1 MCPLWLA
8 RVPSG
13 IILFW
18 DRESRAWGMG
28 GKKAERK
35 REGGGK
41 WRGIGFCMGSWEA
54 LTPHPELFSYYL
66 MCHSTAIYILMWTA
80 VASLEDTLP
89 TGWLSYGFWRE
100 GLHPRLHVTV
110 LWDLYRSQWPGEPW
124 TSTWESLGWA
134 HRWFFFVVVVF
145 KVLGLR
151 QPRMR
156 TTAFLLNGFIESLR
170 SFWGLE
176 SFQLRSQSA
185 IYHWTYWCMGFS
197 SKETLQLTFSCVLS
211 KLPIK
216 VLIMDFVSWL
226 CINTIL
232 FFLSHF

>member
-18 DRESRAWGMG
+18 DRESRAWGRG
-28 GKKAERK
+28 GKKAERE

-41 WRGIGFCMGSWEA
+41 WRGTGFCMGSWET

-66 MCHSTAIYILMWTA
+66 MCLSTAIYILTWTA

-134 HRWFFFVVVVF
+134 HR
-145 KVLGLR
+145 
-151 QPRMR
+151 
-156 TTAFLLNGFIESLR
+156 
-170 SFWGLE
+170 
-176 SFQLRSQSA
+176 
-185 IYHWTYWCMGFS
+185 C
-197 SKETLQLTFSCVLS
+197 
-211 KLPIK
+211 
-216 VLIMDFVSWL
+216 
-226 CINTIL
+226 
-232 FFLSHF
+232 FFLKSLALGSQGWEPLPSSWWLHWKPSFILRLGKFSA

>member
-18 DRESRAWGMG
+18 DRESRAWGRG
-28 GKKAERK
+28 GKKAERE

-41 WRGIGFCMGSWEA
+41 WRGTGFCMGSWET
-54 LTPHPELFSYYL
+54 LIPHPELFSYYL
-66 MCHSTAIYILMWTA
+66 MCLSTVIYILTWTA

-134 HRWFFFVVVVF
+134 HRWFFFF

-156 TTAFLLNGFIESLR
+156 TTAFLLMASLKAFVH
-170 SFWGLE
+170 SEAWKV
-176 SFQLRSQSA
+176 
-185 IYHWTYWCMGFS
+185 FS
-197 SKETLQLTFSCVLS
+197 LGARVLFTTERIGVWDSHQKRHYNWLSGVSLQNCLLKC
-211 KLPIK
+211 
-216 VLIMDFVSWL
+216 
-226 CINTIL
+226 
-232 FFLSHF
+232 